1 MSLFRKLLLAKFIE
15 DVELLGERLAI
26 LITDGSKLDLD
37 DDLSVWGHHGNTS
50 EKNLQVLWKLL
61 STSITWVHGNEIG
74 AGWDEHDWLLSVW
87 EHESL
92 ESLLLG
98 HGDGLDLGSDDGK
111 SWERNSVEFIEA
123 TPKSRLGNTLEDLSH
138 IFVLVLIRAVC
149 DDDINT
155 EGTSEILDCLC
166 FTCSGWTSWST
177 TVVHTKSLGKGNV
190 ALICETC
197 DTKSFFGTKELVSI
211 GEDNISN
218 ANVALTGVGI
228 PVDSSVLLPLE
239 VVLVLDLVGFA
250 QFLDFKEDISLMDMN
265 CNECLSLLSDQFVH
279 VFEAHVG
286 KLFHDSDNF
295 SLFLLELLKLFFL
308 TLLKA
313 FLDFVSPKSL
323 DTKKGNLRWIS
334 SDEVFK
340 TH

>member
-123 TPKSRLGNTLEDLSH
+123 SPKSRLRNTLENLSH
-138 IFVLVLIRAVC
+138 VSVLMLIRAVG
-149 DDDINT
+149 DDDIDT
-155 EGTSEILDCLC
+155 KSTSEILDSLCL
-166 FTCSGWTSWST
+166 TGSGWTSWSS
-177 TVVHTKSLGKGNV
+177 TVVHTEGLRKSDV
-190 ALICETC
+190 AFICETC
-197 DTKSFFGTKELVSI
+197 DAKSFFGTEELISVHE
-211 GEDNISN
+211 GDVSN
-218 ANVALTGVGI
+218 AKVDLSGLNI
-228 PVDSSVLLPLE
+228 PVDSGVLLPLE
-239 VVLVLDLVGFA
+239 VIFVLDLVLFA
-250 QFLDFKEDISLMDMN
+250 QFLDLEEDISLMDMN
-265 CNECLSLLSDQFVH
+265 CNEGFGLLSDQFVH
-279 VFEAHVG
+279 VLEAHCG
-286 KLFHDSDNF
+286 KLFHDSNDIF
-295 SLFLLELLKLFFL
+295 LFLLEFLKLFFL
-308 TLLKA
+308 VLFKA
-313 FLDFVSPKSL
+313 FLDFVSPESL

-334 SDEVFK
+334 CNEVLK